1 MSAIRFAP
9 GETVRTAY
17 RQIGSGP
24 LLLLIHGA
32 EADHTMFLDLMAA
45 LAADFS
51 VVAYDQ
57 RDSGATENSGEPYG
71 LESLADDAAVLIEFL
86 LQSSVESSL
95 HVYGTSFGGQIA
107 QILAARHPCLV
118 NRLVLGSTWSVG
130 RKLGDINPAALERLA
145 SLRGQLPE
153 SAAQIAGF
161 FFSETFLE
169 THPETVKMFRG
180 SQRTSDQARLRALLM
195 RSAPPALNFSDITAP
210 TLLLAGS
217 ADRLIPATETFA
229 LSRCIADTHQQ
240 ELSGLPHVGAIEDP
254 KRVAHTIRN
263 FLLTA

>member
-107 QILAARHPCLV
+107 QILAARHPRLV
-118 NRLVLGSTWSVG
+118 NRLVLGSTWTD
-130 RKLGDINPAALERLA
+130 R
-145 SLRGQLPE
+145 
-153 SAAQIAGF
+153 GF
-161 FFSETFLE
+161 FLF
-169 THPETVKMFRG
+169 
-180 SQRTSDQARLRALLM
+180 
-195 RSAPPALNFSDITAP
+195 
-210 TLLLAGS
+210 
-217 ADRLIPATETFA
+217 ADVP
-229 LSRCIADTHQQ
+229 
-240 ELSGLPHVGAIEDP
+240 
-254 KRVAHTIRN
+254 
-263 FLLTA
+263 